1 VLQFLASLLPAGI
14 EPLLALALVGLSL
27 VASLITATF
36 SLGGGTLML
45 AALALAF
52 PPSVV
57 VPLHGV
63 IQLGSNGG
71 RAAVQWRHI
80 QWPLVIWIAVGALIG
95 TVIGGQFASYLPEQ
109 LLTMMIGIFVLVTAW
124 LPLPHR
130 VGSSR
135 LLQVTGGAVIS
146 ALSMVV
152 GATGALVASLIKG
165 VADRRQLV
173 ATHAMLMTIQNS
185 AKVVTFTALGFAF
198 AQYLPLMLAMIVSG
212 LIGTAVGSRLLVH
225 VPERI
230 FRVGFKIILTVLALA
245 LLREAILT
253 GT

>member
-1 VLQFLASLLPAGI
+1 VLEFLASLLPAGI

-124 LPLPHR
+124 FPLPHL

-198 AQYLPLMLAMIVSG
+198 AQYLPLMVAMIVSG

>member
-1 VLQFLASLLPAGI
+1 MD
-14 EPLLALALVGLSL
+14 PLLALAFIGLSL
-27 VASLITATF
+27 AASLITATF
-36 SLGGGTLML
+36 SLGGGTLIL
-45 AALALAF
+45 AALALVF
-52 PPSVV
+52 PPAVV

-71 RAAVQWRHI
+71 RAMVQWRHI
-80 QWPLVIWIAVGALIG
+80 QWPLVIWIALGALIG

-109 LLTMMIGIFVLVTAW
+109 FLTVVIALFVLVTAW
-124 LPLPHR
+124 LPLPHL

-146 ALSMVV
+146 ALGMVI
-152 GATGALVASLIKG
+152 GATGALVAALLKG

-173 ATHAMLMTIQNS
+173 ATHAMLMTVQNS

-198 AQYLPLMLAMIVSG
+198 AQYLPLMVAMIVSG
-212 LIGTAVGSRLLVH
+212 LIGTAIGSRLLVH

-230 FRVGFKIILTVLALA
+230 FRTGFKIILTVLALA
-245 LLREAILT
+245 LLRDALLT

>member
-1 VLQFLASLLPAGI
+1 MLEFLASLLPAGI

-124 LPLPHR
+124 LPLPHL

-198 AQYLPLMLAMIVSG
+198 AQYLPLMVAMIVSG

>member
-124 LPLPHR
+124 LPLPHL

-198 AQYLPLMLAMIVSG
+198 AQYLPLMVAMIVSG

>member
-1 VLQFLASLLPAGI
+1 VLEFLASLLPAGI

-124 LPLPHR
+124 LPLPHL

-198 AQYLPLMLAMIVSG
+198 AQYLPLMVAMIVSG

>member
-1 VLQFLASLLPAGI
+1 MLEFLASLLPAGI
-14 EPLLALALVGLSL
+14 DPLLALALVGLSL

-124 LPLPHR
+124 LPLPHL

-198 AQYLPLMLAMIVSG
+198 AQYLPLMVAMIVSG

>member
-1 VLQFLASLLPAGI
+1 VLDFLTSLLPAGVD
-14 EPLLALALVGLSL
+14 PLLALALVGLSL
-27 VASLITATF
+27 VTSFITATF

-52 PPSVV
+52 PPAVV

-63 IQLGSNGG
+63 VQLGSNSG
-71 RAAVQWRHI
+71 RALVQWRHI
-80 QWPLVIWIAVGALIG
+80 QWPLVIWIALGAMIG

-109 LLTMMIGIFVLVTAW
+109 LMTVVIALFVLVTAW
-124 LPLPHR
+124 LPLPHL

-146 ALSMVV
+146 ALGMVV
-152 GATGALVASLIKG
+152 GATGALVAALIKG

-173 ATHAMLMTIQNS
+173 ATHAMLMTFQNG
-185 AKVVTFTALGFAF
+185 AKVLTFTALGFAF
-198 AQYLPLMLAMIVSG
+198 AQYLPLMVAMIVSG
-212 LIGTAVGSRLLVH
+212 MIGTAIGSRLLLH

-230 FRVGFKIILTVLALA
+230 FRVGFKIILTILALV
-245 LLREAILT
+245 LLRDALMP
-253 GT
+253 GS

>member
-1 VLQFLASLLPAGI
+1 MLQFLASLLPAGI

-124 LPLPHR
+124 LPLPHL

-198 AQYLPLMLAMIVSG
+198 AQYLPLMVAMIVSG
-212 LIGTAVGSRLLVH
+212 LIGTAAGSRLLVH